1 MGIVKSIQHMLKCSV
16 MKDQLNTTGQ
26 SWSRSVSPQWARK
39 VSADK
44 SHLFC
49 LVRPDMLEADY
60 RLAAYRLKHTAFLL
74 YYHFYCWLL
83 FQNQEVMPISQRLP
97 FTCLKLRINGNFWRQ
112 WTLLSISALDTE
124 AHSTKILVSIGW
136 LYFVEPGAESHR
148 HQHSVYTLASWV
160 QCCSCR
166 WWLIR
171 CFPLCSVYWFEI

>member
-1 MGIVKSIQHMLKCSV
+1 MGIVKSIQHVLKCSV

-97 FTCLKLRINGNFWRQ
+97 FTCLKLRMNSNFWRQ
-112 WTLLSISALDTE
+112 WTFTAWGVDHCWASLHWTHRLTAPKSLFQSADCILLNQGLSHIAT
-124 AHSTKILVSIGW
+124 STQCTRW
-136 LYFVEPGAESHR
+136 HPG
-148 HQHSVYTLASWV
+148 
-160 QCCSCR
+160 
-166 WWLIR
+166 
-171 CFPLCSVYWFEI
+171 CSVAPVDDDS